1 MRPVLFKF
9 RGITVWSY
17 PAMLYVG
24 LVLGVVA
31 GNIVAHAARLNALR
45 VYVATL
51 ILIVPALAGARLL
64 YVAAEWPLYRHNLR
78 RIWNR
83 NEGGYIMYGGLPLAL
98 LASVPVLRILHLNL
112 PAFWDV
118 AIFTILV
125 GMFFT
130 RVGCLLN
137 GCCAG
142 RPSTTWLGLYLPN
155 RGGIWERR
163 IPTQIFESL
172 WAGILLFCAVL
183 MRRSAPFPGAVFLLV
198 SLGYATGRLLM
209 EFARERPQKAF
220 GFSIAHVISLVI
232 TLASVS
238 TLAIYWRR

>member
-1 MRPVLFKF
+1 
-9 RGITVWSY
+9 
-17 PAMLYVG
+17 
-24 LVLGVVA
+24 
-31 GNIVAHAARLNALR
+31 
-45 VYVATL
+45 
-51 ILIVPALAGARLL
+51 
-64 YVAAEWPLYRHNLR
+64 
-78 RIWNR
+78 
-83 NEGGYIMYGGLPLAL
+83 
-98 LASVPVLRILHLNL
+98 
-112 PAFWDV
+112 
-118 AIFTILV
+118 
-125 GMFFT
+125 MFFT

-209 EFARERPQKAF
+209 EFARERPQKAH